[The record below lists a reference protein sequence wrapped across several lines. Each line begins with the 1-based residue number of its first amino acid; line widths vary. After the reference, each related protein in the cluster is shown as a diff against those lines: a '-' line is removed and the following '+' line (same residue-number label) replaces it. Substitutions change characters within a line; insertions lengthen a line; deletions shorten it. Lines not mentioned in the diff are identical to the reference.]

1 MADEATIIFNYE
13 KAIKQAD
20 ELLEIAKEVR
30 KVAKTNMSES
40 LTAIDKNWDG
50 ENSVKFIKKGNVL
63 KDKISDSADDIERIA
78 GDIKIMA
85 KRIYDA
91 EMEAVRIARQRAAAQ

>member
-20 ELLEIAKEVR
+20 ELVGIAKEVR
-30 KVAKTNMSES
+30 KVVNANIAES

-63 KDKISDSADDIERIA
+63 KGKISDSADDIEKIA
-78 GDIKIMA
+78 GDIRIMA

-91 EMEAVRIARQRAAAQ
+91 EMEAIRIARQRAAAQ